1 MKITAK
7 QYARALYESTLN
19 KTENEIEKII
29 ARFVENLAHNNDLVI
44 AEKISK
50 EINLIFEVESGEI
63 KTKLISARKLSETVV
78 RQLKHYVAT
87 KTGAQKINFLEEIDK
102 SLIGGFVLKYND
114 KVLDGSIKNNLLIFK
129 KQLSN

>member
-78 RQLKHYVAT
+78 GQLKDYVIK
-87 KTGAQKINFLEEIDK
+87 KTGAQKINFLEEVDK
-102 SLIGGFVLKYND
+102 SLIGGFILEYDD